1 MEKKVSIVTA
11 AGNAGLALFKFLV
24 GIFAHSGA
32 MISDAAHSLSDIFTT
47 IVAYIGIRMSKK
59 EADRD
64 HPYGHE
70 RFECVAALI
79 LSIILMLT
87 GIGIGYGAIR
97 QITGGNYEDI
107 AVPHISALVAAVI
120 SIIVKEAMFWYTRYY
135 AKLMNSSAFMADAWH
150 HRTDA
155 VSSVGALVG
164 IIFARAGFTVM
175 DPVASVSICLFIL
188 KASADIIRDTIGKMT
203 DHACSYEYEEKIKKF
218 ILESEGVLDLTV
230 IRTRMFGNR
239 IYVEAE
245 ISVDGRL
252 SLREA
257 HDIAESVHD
266 RLERN
271 FTDVK
276 HIMIHVNPA

>member
-1 MEKKVSIVTA
+1 MEKKVSIVTVT
-11 AGNAGLALFKFLV
+11 GNVVLALFKFLV

-79 LSIILMLT
+79 LSLILMLT

-97 QITGGNYEDI
+97 QITGGHYEDI
-107 AVPHISALVAAVI
+107 AVPHVSALIAAVI

-135 AKLMNSSAFMADAWH
+135 AKLMNSSVFMADAWH

-155 VSSVGALVG
+155 ISSVGALIG
-164 IIFARAGFTVM
+164 IIFARAGFTIM
-175 DPVASVSICLFIL
+175 DSVASVSICLFIL

-203 DHACSYEYEEKIKKF
+203 DHACSYEYEEQIKKF
-218 ILESEGVLDLTV
+218 ILESDGVLDLTV

-245 ISVDGRL
+245 ISVDGEL

-257 HDIAESVHD
+257 HDIAENVHD